1 MQVRKSSY
9 ILKVEE
15 TLTAYRQPVFL
26 LFFLN
31 PNLKNNGLS
40 SLILFDFFQD
50 RRTDRRFL
58 LAKVE

>member
-1 MQVRKSSY
+1 MQVGKSSY

-31 PNLKNNGLS
+31 PNLQNNNGLS
-40 SLILFDFFQD
+40 SLSFFPD

-58 LAKVE
+58 LAKVEC